1 MSFREKSA
9 WAMGAVIPVTG
20 LFWLRI
26 ALSLPRDAP
35 ALAHIGPLI
44 PYVMAVIVLSIVV
57 QVVLAIA
64 SPRDAERP
72 ADERERIAVDR
83 AGHWSGVVLGVAAV
97 AGLLHYFWYGQG
109 NLLLLWV
116 VGGLILSQLAEYAFQ
131 ILLFRKGV

>member
-9 WAMGAVIPVTG
+9 WAMGAVILVTG

-35 ALAHIGPLI
+35 ALAHVGPLV
-44 PYVMAVIVLSIVV
+44 PYVIAVIVLSIAV
-57 QVVLAIA
+57 QVALAIA
-64 SPRDAERP
+64 SPKDAERP
-72 ADERERIAVDR
+72 ADERERIAIDR
-83 AGHWSGVVLGVAAV
+83 AGHWSGVVLGVAV
-97 AGLLHYFWYGQG
+97 ITGVLHYFWYGQG